1 MPPVSRILALGG
13 SGYTATININS
24 VTTNINVYSLAITA
38 GWNAIIPVRAIVN
51 INANVY
57 STSTATP
64 AIRASGFPTGS
75 RVYIN
80 VSSGKYV
87 AGAGGLGGGI
97 WSGPT
102 TGGAG
107 GTAIYT
113 RNTTFITNLGTIG
126 GGGGGGGAGSSNY
139 YNDGGYNNAY
149 NGGGGGG
156 GGAGLGAGGT
166 GTSYGGWT
174 SGNYGAAG
182 IINAGGAGGVAS
194 EQPIWSY
201 DEESGLLNPI
211 DTIYSGVGGA
221 GGALGTAGSNGTNSA
236 SYNIFYNAALGGAA
250 GSAIDGS
257 SYTTLQTAGT
267 IAGSQIN

>member
-24 VTTNINVYSLAITA
+24 VTTNINVYSLAVTA
-38 GWNAIIPVRAIVN
+38 GWNSIIPVRAIVN

-64 AIRASGFPTGS
+64 AVIASGFPTGS

-102 TGGAG
+102 NGSAG

-113 RNTTFITNLGTIG
+113 RNTTIITNLGTIG
-126 GGGGGGGAGSSNY
+126 GGGGGGGGGSSNF

-149 NGGGGGG
+149 NGGPGGG

-166 GTSYGGWT
+166 GVSYAGWAA
-174 SGNYGAAG
+174 GNYGAAG
-182 IINAGGAGGVAS
+182 TITAGGAGGLATTQNIVA
-194 EQPIWSY
+194 Y
-201 DEESGLLNPI
+201 NEETGELDVV
-211 DTIYSGVGGA
+211 DTIYSGVGGV
-221 GGALGTAGSNGTNSA
+221 GGALGTAGSAGTNSG
-236 SYNIFYNAALGGAA
+236 SYSIFYNAASGGAA

>member
-1 MPPVSRILALGG
+1 MPPISRILALGG

-24 VTTNINVYSLAITA
+24 VTTNINVYNLAVTA

-57 STSTATP
+57 STSTATA
-64 AIRASGFPTGS
+64 AIIASGFPTGS
-75 RVYIN
+75 RVFIN
-80 VSSGKYV
+80 IATGKYV
-87 AGAGGLGGGI
+87 VGAGGLGGGI

-102 TGGAG
+102 NGAAG

-166 GTSYGGWT
+166 GVSYAGWVA
-174 SGNYGAAG
+174 GNYGTDG
-182 IINAGGAGGVAS
+182 TISAGGAGGVAS
-194 EQPIWSY
+194 TQDIVAY
-201 DEESGLLNPI
+201 DAEYGTIPI

-236 SYNIFYNAALGGAA
+236 SYNIFYNAALGGAS

-257 SYTTLQTAGT
+257 SYTTLVTAGT